1 MNTTAR
7 CYHLSR
13 GRKGPVRPEGDGKPS
28 TPCGDTEGW
37 GWEAGAGKEV
47 EAGKRKD
54 GNRQTYFPT
63 FGAPSQPQTTW
74 LPPPPPFYC
83 CGRSSKVSGSR
94 EGLSGEH
101 HHHHPPPRPQH
112 TQRLFFCIEFLLPSS
127 HCISCQEA
135 QSRPFPTYDPGTL
148 GPKRWKKVMY
158 QFIALRRC
166 CAWPLLLEN

>member
-13 GRKGPVRPEGDGKPS
+13 GRRGPVRPEGDGKPS

-54 GNRQTYFPT
+54 GDRQTYFPT
-63 FGAPSQPQTTW
+63 FGAPHSLRPPGFLPLPLSIVVEGAAKSQAPGRGCQETT
-74 LPPPPPFYC
+74 PP
-83 CGRSSKVSGSR
+83 S
-94 EGLSGEH
+94 
-101 HHHHPPPRPQH
+101 PQH

-127 HCISCQEA
+127 HCVSCQEA

-148 GPKRWKKVMY
+148 GPKRWKKAMY

-166 CAWPLLLEN
+166 CAWPLLSEN

>member
-1 MNTTAR
+1 MGNPPPLVETR
-7 CYHLSR
+7 R
-13 GRKGPVRPEGDGKPS
+13 DGDGKLGRARRS
-28 TPCGDTEGW
+28 RQER
-37 GWEAGAGKEV
+37 GKMET
-47 EAGKRKD
+47 GK
-54 GNRQTYFPT
+54 PT
-63 FGAPSQPQTTW
+63 SQPLGPPHSLRPPGFLPLPLSIVVEGAANSQAPGRGCQESTTTTT
-74 LPPPPPFYC
+74 
-83 CGRSSKVSGSR
+83 
-94 EGLSGEH
+94 
-101 HHHHPPPRPQH
+101 PPPRPQH